1 MAARKTPQP
10 QGARGGYVPQV
21 EAAERRAA
29 AARMRSAGK
38 RWQEIA
44 DTHYNGD
51 LGTASKQVKQFWA
64 DQPKETVEEIR
75 SAILAKI
82 DNLEQDVRRVMAKPH
97 YVVAEGRI
105 VVNHKPDC
113 NARKGLSCSE
123 KCPRLIDDKPIY
135 DGVEAV
141 RKLVETQLKLIP
153 GLAAPKRLEVMTDD
167 LIAAEIERARAEVA
181 AELDSASAGDAGGTP
196 EPEGAES

>member
-1 MAARKTPQP
+1 MAARKTPTIKGPNGQW
-10 QGARGGYVPQV
+10 VPQV
-21 EAAERRAA
+21 DTAERREKS
-29 AARMRSAGK
+29 ARMRSAGK
-38 RWQEIA
+38 GWREIA
-44 DTHYNGD
+44 DAHWGGD
-51 LGTASKQVKQFWA
+51 TGLASRQVKQWWA

-113 NARKGLSCSE
+113 DVRKGLSCSA

-167 LIAAEIERARAEVA
+167 LIAAEIERTRAEVA
-181 AELDSASAGDAGGTP
+181 AELDSAAAGDAGGTP